1 LAGNSAE
8 AGRTVISKVVGIL
21 TAFTGGER
29 LSLTEVARRADLP
42 MSTTHR
48 LTVELTQRRLLL
60 RGEDGL
66 YQAGLALRSM
76 CGAGGDEVRLEDR
89 ATGVLEDLSGTTGC
103 VARLGVLRGVEV
115 RWMEKR
121 PGPAAISRFAPEPAV
136 PACAS
141 AMGRVLLAFS
151 PDVADTLFDDGRPK
165 PALGMDMSVEA
176 FRRVLNRVRVRHVA
190 TVLTRERERAV
201 AMPVFG
207 AGGSAVA
214 ALELAVAPSPERRP
228 GAVLAP
234 LSIAARSLSRDMAV
248 SPAAHLSLR
257 SG

>member
-1 LAGNSAE
+1 LAGNAAE

-60 RGEDGL
+60 RGADGL
-66 YQAGLALRSM
+66 YQAGLALRRM
-76 CGAGGDEVRLEDR
+76 CDQGGDEVHLEDR
-89 ATGVLEDLSGTTGC
+89 ANGVLEDLSATTGC
-103 VARLGVLRGVEV
+103 AARLGVLRGVEV

-121 PGPAAISRFAPEPAV
+121 PGPGAIARFAPEAVV

-151 PDVADTLFDDGRPK
+151 PGAADTLLDDGTPR
-165 PALGMDMSVEA
+165 PALGLDMSVES
-176 FRRVLNRVRVRHVA
+176 FRRVLHRVRVRQVA
-190 TVLTRERERAV
+190 TVRMRERWSAV

-214 ALELAVAPSPERRP
+214 ALELAVATSPERRP
-228 GAVLAP
+228 TTVLAP
-234 LSIAARSLSRDMAV
+234 LSIAARSLSRDMAA